1 MNSYAFGEVLTQK
14 RIKKVKALNTF
25 SKKKKRRTH
34 HLKLITLNKNTSK
47 AKAFKVFEFPLL
59 N

>member
-1 MNSYAFGEVLTQK
+1 MNSYTLWGSLDTKTNQK
-14 RIKKVKALNTF
+14 SQGFKYVF
-25 SKKKKRRTH
+25 QKKRRTH

>member
-25 SKKKKRRTH
+25 SKKKRRTH